1 MSISRSIAT
10 SKPHTTSARKQGF
23 PMPRILY
30 MTDKLG
36 VSKGYE
42 FAFGKMLRASGIDRS
57 DVKCAD
63 IYSLV
68 ETPLIRKGN
77 EKLWKFNP
85 EKLNDIRAAFHQR
98 IRVIQPSLIV
108 VSDPAVLGVIV
119 NGDYSVASLEKTRG
133 GVYDYFGIPVVITY
147 PITAIHRNIDQRL
160 VDSADGDDNEYE
172 PYKVPQGAWI
182 LARDWEKIGRIFT
195 GQRRELP
202 AFRYSICRTREDL
215 VAAERFLGQC
225 LLISTDIETGLFPA
239 QITCLGYTGITRSGV
254 VHSYVI
260 PFTDNFK
267 ESGAFW
273 DDPDDHLFAWE
284 TAERINNNDV
294 IKTLQNGFY
303 DSSYYIKYGLSINNW
318 LLDSMLLWYSMYMEL
333 PKSLDFISSILLD
346 NYQYWKDDIK
356 GAENEKSGTNERRES
371 SMERYWRYNALDCYN
386 TLFNTL
392 RMVEL
397 LNDSEVMESNY
408 NDVFMRSLCALSISM
423 RGIKADFKKREE
435 YRVKLTADWIR
446 AETRL
451 RYVLQDPEFNVNSPA
466 QKVELLYTIFG
477 LPKRNAKGRV
487 IGKDNKKDSPSAGK
501 IPLKFAR
508 QSHPLIKSYVDAIE
522 ATSEP
527 LYQINNICNMKV
539 FTDRVRTAYQ
549 AAGTESTRFS
559 SKGSNF
565 WDGSNLQNVRKDYR
579 GFMVADPGCILMDID
594 YSQSDDVFVSY
605 ESNDPD
611 KIKLVESG
619 LDGHAVHGE
628 LFFKRPY
635 DWIVAGKK
643 ANDPVIVDPIVG
655 VRQISKKIVH
665 GTNFQMAGFT
675 LYVQMGRD
683 AVVAAAILLG
693 FSDAESYPQEKLVRI
708 CDMLMAA
715 YRKRYKRLNKNEWY
729 KDIADQLADTGVL
742 ANAFGVVRR
751 FLGDAKDNGTQR
763 EATAFLGQGG
773 TAGNMNRAMY
783 EVMLGVLPTEFRDGP
798 NPWMRTQ
805 PLRMDLASHGFEILL
820 QTHDSFTVQL
830 HLDHPRWREAAHNIL
845 HVMERPVTINGHSVS
860 VRTESEFGHRWG
872 KGMVEWKSKDPYD
885 IDRIVTATRQLT

>member
-1 MSISRSIAT
+1 M
-10 SKPHTTSARKQGF
+10 KK
-23 PMPRILY
+23 ILW

-42 FAFGKMLRASGIDRS
+42 YAFGKMLREAGLHRS
-57 DVKCAD
+57 DVTTSD

-68 ETPLIRKGN
+68 DSPLIRKGN

-85 EKLNDIRAAFHQR
+85 DKLADIRAAFIQR
-98 IRVIQPSLIV
+98 IRVIQPALIV

-119 NGDYSVASLEKTRG
+119 NGDYSMASLEKTRG
-133 GVYDYFGIPVVITY
+133 GVYDFAGIPVVITY
-147 PITAIHRNIDQRL
+147 PITAIHRN
-160 VDSADGDDNEYE
+160 VDERMVESEDGDENTYE
-172 PYKVPQGAWI
+172 PYRVPQGAWI
-182 LARDWEKIGRIFT
+182 MARDWEKISRIFH
-195 GQRRELP
+195 GRSRWLP
-202 AFRYSICRTREDL
+202 KFRYTVCRTREDL
-215 VAAERFLGQC
+215 DAAERFLGSC
-225 LLISTDIETGLFPA
+225 LLIATDIETGLFPA
-239 QITCLGYTGITRSGV
+239 QITCVGFSGITLGGV
-254 VHSYVI
+254 VHTYVI
-260 PFTDNFK
+260 PFTDNFRD
-267 ESGAFW
+267 SGAFW
-273 DDPDDHLFAWE
+273 DDPLDHLYAWE
-284 TAERINNNDV
+284 TFERINNNDV
-294 IKTLQNGFY
+294 LKTLQNGFY
-303 DSSYYIKYGLSINNW
+303 DSSYYIKYGLGLNNW

-356 GAENEKSGTNERRES
+356 GADNEKAGTNERRES
-371 SMERYWRYNALDCYN
+371 SMERYWRYNGLDCYN

-397 LNDSEVMESNY
+397 LFDSEVMQFNY
-408 NDVFMRSLCALSISM
+408 NDVFMRNLCALSISM
-423 RGIKADFKKREE
+423 RGIKADFRKREE
-435 YRVKLTADWIR
+435 YREKLTRDWIR

-451 RYVLQDPEFNVNSPA
+451 RYILQDPEFNVNSPA

-477 LPKRNAKGRV
+477 LPKRNAKGRI

-508 QSHPLIKSYVDAIE
+508 QAHPLIKGFVDAIE
-522 ATSEP
+522 ATGEP

-579 GFMVADPGCILMDID
+579 GWMVADPGCILVDID

-611 KIKLVESG
+611 KIALVLSG
-619 LDGHAVHGE
+619 KDGHAVHGE
-628 LFFKRPY
+628 LFFKRDY

-643 ANDPVIVDPIVG
+643 AGSDEVVHPITG
-655 VRQISKKIVH
+655 IRQLSKKIVH

-683 AVVAAAILLG
+683 AVVAAAKLLG
-693 FSDAESYPQEKLVRI
+693 YKDADSYPQEQLVRV
-708 CDMLMAA
+708 CDMLMAQ
-715 YRKRYKRLNKNEWY
+715 YRKRYKRLNRNEWY
-729 KDIADQLADTGVL
+729 KEIANAIADGGVL

-763 EATAFLGQGG
+763 EATAYLGQGG

-783 EVMLGVLPTEFRDGP
+783 EVMLGQIPETFRDGP
-798 NPWMRTQ
+798 NPAARAK
-805 PLRMDLASHGFEILL
+805 PLKMDLESHGFEILL
-820 QTHDSFTVQL
+820 QTHDSFTIQL
-830 HLDHPRWREAAHNIL
+830 HMNHPKWKEAAHNML
-845 HVMERPVTINGHSVS
+845 HVMERPVIINGHSVV
-860 VRTESEFGHRWG
+860 VRTEAEFGFRWG

-885 IDRIVTATRQLT
+885 LDRIVAQSRLT